1 MAVFSQILSAQAP
14 IDSAANA
21 PRSGDELC
29 KLKISFINE
38 GERGENQVWR
48 LGEANKKSRQ
58 VRQRISA
65 SGDTIAIFEA
75 GRIRHFLMHGDTLT
89 DKGEQ
94 SRRSYMLYDDLRPLL
109 RYPFA
114 FGDSIS
120 GQFSGIGR
128 EENVDAARSGFGYT
142 VADGYGILTD
152 GLDTLRNVTRIH
164 FRDDFTDTYFG
175 ADTTHFRT
183 VIDCYAWFCAGYRY
197 PVQESLRWFEADG
210 DSLIPTDS
218 TTYLYLPEMQLAD
231 LADDAVNDSI
241 RILLANA
248 AGAGTSATNGQI
260 STLRDLQAGISAD
273 GSRIDLSFSVT
284 EPCDLS
290 FIACDVMGN
299 VIGHANYEN
308 CAPGERLESIAL
320 SRRPVGN
327 TVMLNV
333 QSGEERMSLKVN
345 Q

>member
-1 MAVFSQILSAQAP
+1 MAVFSQFLSAQVP

-29 KLKISFINE
+29 KLKISFVNE
-38 GERGENQVWR
+38 GDTGRNQVWR
-48 LGEANKKSRQ
+48 LGEPNKKSQ
-58 VRQRISA
+58 QMRQRITA
-65 SGDTIAIFEA
+65 SGDTIALFEA
-75 GRIRHFLMHGDTLT
+75 GRIRHFLMRGDTLT

-94 SRRSYMLYDDLRPLL
+94 SRRAYMLYDELRPTL
-109 RYPFA
+109 RYPFS

-120 GQFSGIGR
+120 GQFSGNGR
-128 EENVDAARSGFGYT
+128 EENVDAARTGFGYT
-142 VADGYGILTD
+142 VADGTGILTD
-152 GLDTLRNVTRIH
+152 GLDTLRNVTRLH

-175 ADTTHFRT
+175 ADTTRFRT
-183 VIDCYAWFCAGYRY
+183 VIDRYAWFCPGFRY

-241 RILLANA
+241 RTLLANA
-248 AGAGTSATNGQI
+248 AAAGTSASNGQI
-260 STLRDLQAGISAD
+260 SALRDLQAGISAD
-273 GSRIDLSFSVT
+273 GSRIDLSFNVT
-284 EPCDLS
+284 ELCDLS
-290 FIACDVMGN
+290 FIACDVVGN

-308 CAPGERLESIAL
+308 CAPGERQESIVL

-345 Q
+345 R